1 MCTGEN
7 VWIRNARIK
16 NAWIRNAWTKAW
28 LLRRAAALVA
38 LSLFATAVA
47 VLPARAADPVFPL
60 GSRVGLVPPSG
71 MVMSKKFAGFAD
83 PKEDAAIV
91 ITTLPQGAFAEIEKS
106 FDTDAFKKQG
116 VTVEKREPI
125 KLAVGTGFLISARQT
140 IDEAHYRK
148 WLLVVP
154 AGDMT
159 ALVSIQV
166 PEQNNTYS
174 EATLRAAL
182 ATLAVRASVPQD
194 EELGLLPFTIGDL
207 AGFKIGGV
215 LPGRAIILGDAPPDH
230 ADGAPKPAPPVAPQ
244 DAAKETASP
253 APKEPA
259 PGALEA
265 RLLIAVVPGGPAQ
278 LDDHAS
284 FAREMFNE
292 IGGITNIHVSMS
304 EPLRIGGQP
313 GFQTMAQAKDAR
325 SGADVMVVQWLRFGG
340 GGFLQMTGIARTD
353 NWTATLARLRAVR
366 DSVEAR

>member
-1 MCTGEN
+1 MLDMMC
-7 VWIRNARIK
+7 K
-16 NAWIRNAWTKAW
+16 NALIRNAW
-28 LLRRAAALVA
+28 LPPRAAALVA

-47 VLPARAADPVFPL
+47 VLPARAANPVYPL

-83 PKEDAAIV
+83 PKEDAAII
-91 ITTLPQGAFAEIEKS
+91 ITTLPPGAYAEIEKTFS
-106 FDTDAFKKQG
+106 ADAFKKQG

-140 IDEAHYRK
+140 VDDAHYRK

-154 AGDMT
+154 AGDLT

-166 PEQNNTYS
+166 PEQNTTYS
-174 EATLRAAL
+174 EAAVRAAL

-207 AGFKIGGV
+207 AGFKVEGV

-230 ADGAPKPAPPVAPQ
+230 ADDAAKPAAPAAPAAPQ
-244 DAAKETASP
+244 DAAKGTASP

-259 PGALEA
+259 AGGLEA
-265 RLLIAVVPGGPAQ
+265 RLLIAVVPGGPSQ
-278 LDDHAS
+278 LDDHAN

-292 IGGITNIHVSMS
+292 IGGITDIHVSMS

-325 SGADVMVVQWLRFGG
+325 TGADVMVVQWLRFGG
-340 GGFLQMTGIARTD
+340 GAFMQMTGIARAD
-353 NWTATLARLRAVR
+353 DWPATLARLRAVR
-366 DSVEAR
+366 DSIAAR